1 MLPVDFQTE
10 GNQKDEGDEKT
21 KQIILISFTVNDIDT
36 VSLLEETPKLVL
48 RGGIRG
54 GFPFLKNLVWAL
66 SYASGQS
73 PKTQNS
79 SKGSVVV

>member
-54 GFPFLKNLVWAL
+54 GFL
-66 SYASGQS
+66 SQEDFPS
-73 PKTQNS
+73 
-79 SKGSVVV
+79 